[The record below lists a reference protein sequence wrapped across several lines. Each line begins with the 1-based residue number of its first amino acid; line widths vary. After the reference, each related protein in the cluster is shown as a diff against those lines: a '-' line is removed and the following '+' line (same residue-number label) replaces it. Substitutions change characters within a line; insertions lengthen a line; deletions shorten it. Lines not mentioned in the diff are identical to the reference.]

1 MLEML
6 EGRLKYKRTPEGI
19 CVAIPPRNGT
29 FTILYGPLVGT
40 FLLVAAIYYWR
51 ELMAPHPED
60 TEYTLQLVAIG
71 IYALG
76 FCFAVC
82 WLIWTF
88 TNETVLILDAAEMK
102 IQRRVLGIE
111 LATRS
116 FPTRQIRN
124 FRFVPPTRSW
134 ASQDTDDPKS
144 SRIQFQVGNAA
155 HTFAEGVSE
164 LETDALFALMQSVYR
179 FPGYL
184 GVTHQRVQLWTTP
197 KRQER

>member
-1 MLEML
+1 MLEVL

-19 CVAIPPRNGT
+19 FVSIPPRNGT

-51 ELMAPHPED
+51 VLMAPHPED

-76 FCFAVC
+76 FVFAVC

-88 TNETVLILDAAEMK
+88 TNETVVILNAAEMK

-111 LATRS
+111 LDTRS
-116 FPTRQIRN
+116 FPTRQLRN
-124 FRFVPPTRSW
+124 FRFVPPTQTW
-134 ASQDTDDPKS
+134 ASQGADDPKT
-144 SRIQFQVGNAA
+144 SRIQFQIGNNA
-155 HTFAEGVSE
+155 HILVEGVSE
-164 LETDALFALMQSVYR
+164 LETDALLALMQSVYR

-184 GVTHQRVQLWTTP
+184 GIIHQRVDLWTTP